1 MPCCCPHSQSAS
13 KFFSLFAKSYRRRF
27 NKKGFEKSQQQLV
40 SGINKAGK
48 DDKTLLEIGCGV
60 GYLHQM
66 LVEQGAKSALG
77 VELSANMIIEA
88 KDGAKQRGLDKQLS
102 YLEGDF
108 IDLAEDISS
117 MDMVIMD
124 KVICCYP
131 DAERLVQHSLKKCKQ
146 SIAVSYPRKTWYTR
160 LGVQIS
166 ATVMKLLGSSFRPY
180 VHDPEQ
186 IEFWI
191 LQQGFNKIF
200 QDQTTVWLS
209 QVYTRSHL
217 K

>member
-27 NKKGFEKSQQQLV
+27 NKKGFERSQRQLI

-48 DDKTLLEIGCGV
+48 DDKSLLEIGCGV

-88 KDGAKQRGLDKQLS
+88 KGWARQRGLDKQLS

-108 IDLAEDISS
+108 IDLAEDINS

-131 DAERLVQHSLKKCKQ
+131 DAERLVQHSLEKCKQ

-166 ATVMKLLGSSFRPY
+166 ATILKLFGSNFRPY
-180 VHDPEQ
+180 VHDPEL
-186 IEFWI
+186 IETWI
-191 LQQGFNKIF
+191 LQQGFKKIF

-209 QVYTRSHL
+209 QVYTRSH
-217 K
+217 

>member
-27 NKKGFEKSQQQLV
+27 NKKGFERSQRQLI

-48 DDKTLLEIGCGV
+48 DDKSLLEIGCGV

-88 KDGAKQRGLDKQLS
+88 KGWARQRGLDKQLS

-108 IDLAEDISS
+108 IDLAEDINS

-131 DAERLVQHSLKKCKQ
+131 DAERLVQHSLEKCKQ

-166 ATVMKLLGSSFRPY
+166 ATILKLFGSNFRPY
-180 VHDPEQ
+180 IHDPEL
-186 IEFWI
+186 IETWI
-191 LQQGFNKIF
+191 LQQGFKKIF

-209 QVYTRSHL
+209 QVYTRSH
-217 K
+217 